1 MIRPLQLTDVAVLL
15 LFLGKSP
22 VNEARTRDRF
32 IYREKQSLSVFTLVK
47 DCLISRNKRH
57 SLVYA
62 HRGSIQGL
70 ACLRRCAG
78 PSVWEIEHL
87 LSVPGRE
94 ECCIDLLERL
104 GLAIDE
110 IVVERVFLRIDSDCY
125 LVDMARQAGFSHY
138 LTESLYRWEGAY
150 QSEPLEV
157 SPGLRPGSSDDEYG
171 MFRLYSAA
179 VPVGVR
185 SVEGMTFQEW
195 CQSRDRTIH
204 GESVLENAGE
214 ISAWLRTR
222 TEGAAGQFDIVTTL
236 GATDLGR
243 LVNNSISLLRGKHP
257 IYCLVPEFQQHL
269 RDIIEEQGFRQVAEY
284 ACFSKQLAVRVRDP
298 QLVPIQA

>member
-1 MIRPLQLTDVAVLL
+1 MIRSLQLTDVAVLL

-32 IYREKQSLSVFTLVK
+32 IYREKRSLSVFPLLKNCLV
-47 DCLISRNKRH
+47 SRSKRH

-62 HRGSIQGL
+62 HRGSILGL
-70 ACLRRCAG
+70 ACLRRCSG

-87 LSVPGRE
+87 LLAPGHE
-94 ECCIDLLERL
+94 ECCIDLLERS
-104 GLAIDE
+104 GLTIDE
-110 IVVERVFLRIDSDCY
+110 IAVERLFLRIDSDCH

-138 LTESLYRWEGAY
+138 LTESLYCWEGAY
-150 QSEPLEV
+150 QSELLEE
-157 SPGLRPGSSDDEYG
+157 SPGLRSGSSADEYNL
-171 MFRLYSAA
+171 FRLYSAT

-195 CQSRDRTIH
+195 RQGRDRTICR
-204 GESVLENAGE
+204 ESVLENAGE

-222 TEGAAGQFDIVTTL
+222 TEGVAGQFDVVTTL
-236 GATDLGR
+236 GATDLGQ
-243 LVNNSISLLRGKHP
+243 LVNSSISLLKGKHP

-269 RDIIEEQGFRQVAEY
+269 REILEEQGFRQVAEY
-284 ACFSKQLAVRVRDP
+284 SCFSKQLAVRVRDP
-298 QLVPIQA
+298 QMVPIQA